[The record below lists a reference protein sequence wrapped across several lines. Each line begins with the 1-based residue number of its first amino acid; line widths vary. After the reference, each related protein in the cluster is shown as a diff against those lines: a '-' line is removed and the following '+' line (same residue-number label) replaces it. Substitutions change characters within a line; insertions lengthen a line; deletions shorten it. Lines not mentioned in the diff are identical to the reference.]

1 MRFNLNECVINENQS
16 IKNAL
21 LKLEQNNLGMVI
33 SCDGNGKTVGIL
45 TDGDIRRG
53 LLAGLDLDSSVA
65 SCANSHFISASK
77 ETSREQLIKIL
88 DGQINY
94 IPILD
99 DTGRLT
105 SIVSK
110 DHLPLDREK
119 SIYIRARAP
128 VRMSFGGGG
137 SDLTHYFTNK
147 AGAVISASISIYSH
161 ATMKVRDDKKI
172 IIISS
177 DLNATLT
184 ADNLEDALSQEGPFG
199 LLQSILQAVK
209 PEYGFEL
216 LLDSDFPM
224 RSGLGGSATISV
236 VVIGC
241 FNMLRKDQWSQHEIA
256 EIAFQAERLHFGV
269 SGGWQDQ
276 YAAVFGG
283 FNFIEFHK
291 GENIISPLRINH
303 DTALELEENL
313 ILCDT
318 GLDHSSGTIHQDQK
332 ETMSSQKVQD
342 MVGANVQ
349 LSYLIRNNLLKGDF
363 QKFGECLDKTW
374 KLKRNFSSKISSDY
388 LDSIYDGAIKNG
400 AVGGKLLG
408 AGGGGFFIFY
418 VSPFKKHKLVSY
430 LRSMKLT
437 CKPFHFEPDGL
448 KTWTSRFNADI

>member
-1 MRFNLNECVINENQS
+1 MHFNLNECVISENES
-16 IKNAL
+16 IRNAL
-21 LKLEQNNLGMVI
+21 LRIEKNSLGMVV
-33 SCDGNGKTVGIL
+33 SYDVNGKTVGVL

-88 DGQINY
+88 DGQIKY
-94 IPILD
+94 VPILD
-99 DTGRLT
+99 DTGTLT

-110 DHLPLDREK
+110 NHLPLDKEK
-119 SIYIRARAP
+119 PTYIRARAP

-147 AGAVISASISIYSH
+147 AGAVINTAISIYSH
-161 ATMKVRDDKKI
+161 ATMKVRDDTKI
-172 IIISS
+172 IITSS

-184 ADNLEDALSQEGPFG
+184 ANDLQDALSQEGPFG

-216 LLDSDFPM
+216 FLDSDFPIG
-224 RSGLGGSATISV
+224 SGLGGSATLAV

-241 FNMLRKDQWSQHEIA
+241 FNMLRKDRWSQHEIA
-256 EIAFQAERLHFGV
+256 EIAFQAERLHFGI

-291 GENIISPLRINH
+291 GENIVSPLRINPE
-303 DTALELEENL
+303 TALELEESL

-318 GLDHSSGTIHQDQK
+318 GVDHSSGAIHQDQK
-332 ETMSSQKVQD
+332 ETMSSEIVQD
-342 MVGANVQ
+342 MVSANVQ

-363 QKFGECLDKTW
+363 HKFGECLDKTW
-374 KLKRNFSSKISSDY
+374 KLKRNFSSKISNDH
-388 LDSIYDGAIKNG
+388 LDAIYDGAIQNG

-418 VSPFKKHKLVSY
+418 VSPFKKQKLISY

-437 CKPFHFEPDGL
+437 CKMFRFEPDGL
-448 KTWTSRFNADI
+448 KVWVSRFNSGT

>member
-172 IIISS
+172 III
-177 DLNATLT
+177 L
-184 ADNLEDALSQEGPFG
+184 
-199 LLQSILQAVK
+199 
-209 PEYGFEL
+209 
-216 LLDSDFPM
+216 
-224 RSGLGGSATISV
+224 
-236 VVIGC
+236 
-241 FNMLRKDQWSQHEIA
+241 
-256 EIAFQAERLHFGV
+256 
-269 SGGWQDQ
+269 
-276 YAAVFGG
+276 
-283 FNFIEFHK
+283 FIQNCYSYWTK
-291 GENIISPLRINH
+291 YI
-303 DTALELEENL
+303 L
-313 ILCDT
+313 ILC
-318 GLDHSSGTIHQDQK
+318 H
-332 ETMSSQKVQD
+332 
-342 MVGANVQ
+342 
-349 LSYLIRNNLLKGDF
+349 LS
-363 QKFGECLDKTW
+363 KT
-374 KLKRNFSSKISSDY
+374 
-388 LDSIYDGAIKNG
+388 
-400 AVGGKLLG
+400 
-408 AGGGGFFIFY
+408 
-418 VSPFKKHKLVSY
+418 
-430 LRSMKLT
+430 
-437 CKPFHFEPDGL
+437 
-448 KTWTSRFNADI
+448 

>member
-1 MRFNLNECVINENQS
+1 MQFNLNECMINEKEP

-21 LKLEQNNLGMVI
+21 LKLEKNSLGIVM
-33 SCDGNGKTVGIL
+33 CHDDNRKTVGVL

-53 LLAGLDLDSSVA
+53 FLVGFDLESTVSS
-65 SCANSHFISASK
+65 CTNSQFISATK

-88 DGQINY
+88 DGHIKY

-99 DTGRLT
+99 DTGALI

-110 DHLPLDREK
+110 DHLPLDKEK

-137 SDLTHYFTNK
+137 SDLTHYFKNK
-147 AGAVISASISIYSH
+147 VGAVINTAISIYSH
-161 ATMKVRDDKKI
+161 ATMRVRDDTKI
-172 IIISS
+172 IITSY

-184 ADNLEDALSQEGPFG
+184 ADDLESALSQEGPFG
-199 LLQSILQAVK
+199 LIQSILKAVK
-209 PEYGFEL
+209 PECGFEL
-216 LLDSDFPM
+216 LLESDFPIG
-224 RSGLGGSATISV
+224 SGLGGSAAISTV
-236 VVIGC
+236 VLGC
-241 FNMLRKDQWSQHEIA
+241 FNMLRKDRWSQHEIA

-276 YAAVFGG
+276 YATVFGG

-291 GENIISPLRINH
+291 GENIVSPLRINP
-303 DTALELEENL
+303 DTVLELEESL

-318 GLDHSSGTIHQDQK
+318 GLDHSSGAIHQDQK
-332 ETMSSQKVQD
+332 ETMSSEVVQD
-342 MVGANVQ
+342 MVSANVQ

-363 QKFGECLDKTW
+363 NKFGECLNKTW
-374 KLKRNFSSKISSDY
+374 ELKRNFSKKISNDH
-388 LDSIYDGAIKNG
+388 LDSIYDGAIENG

-430 LRSMKLT
+430 LQSKKLT
-437 CKPFHFEPDGL
+437 CKSFRFEPDGL